1 MKIEITQKEYNKELH
16 FSLDTGATVDKLEQE
31 IVIECVAQLKEPY
44 QKRRLLREVAR
55 EIKQMLESRDA
66 KNSK

>member
-16 FSLDTGATVDKLEQE
+16 FSLETGATVDKLEQE